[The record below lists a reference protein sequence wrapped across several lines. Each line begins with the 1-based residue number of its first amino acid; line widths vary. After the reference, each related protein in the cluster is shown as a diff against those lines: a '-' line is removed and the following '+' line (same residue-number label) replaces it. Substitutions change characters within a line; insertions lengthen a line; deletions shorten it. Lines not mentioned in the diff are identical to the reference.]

1 MFTDECN
8 FKNNGHVNKHNMH
21 YWAVENPQW
30 MRQRQTQNY
39 WSLNV
44 WGGVIDNKVIGA
56 ESSRQSQVLGVQ

>member
-1 MFTDECN
+1 MQ
-8 FKNNGHVNKHNMH
+8 
-21 YWAVENPQW
+21 YWAVENPHW

-44 WGGVIDNKVIGA
+44 WGGLIDNKVIGA

>member
-1 MFTDECN
+1 
-8 FKNNGHVNKHNMH
+8 MH
-21 YWAVENPQW
+21 YWAVENPHW

-44 WGGVIDNKVIGA
+44 WGGLIDNKVIGA